1 MIHGL
6 TLLFLMQLLGEGL
19 VFWLHLPLP
28 GPLLGMLILAGWLIW
43 RGSVPEG
50 LRQASGGLLQH
61 LMLLF
66 IPAVAGVMMHFG
78 RVAHE
83 WLPFLA
89 AGIGGAAVTLV
100 VTALTLRW
108 MLRRSGQPLTDDFP
122 EEAA

>member
-19 VFWLHLPLP
+19 VFWLGLPMP
-28 GPLLGMLILAGWLIW
+28 GPLLGMLLLALWLVW
-43 RGSVPEG
+43 RGAVPEG

-66 IPAVAGVMMHFG
+66 IPAVTGVMMHFG

-89 AGIGGAAVTLV
+89 ACLGGAAVTLL
-100 VTALTLRW
+100 VTAYTFRW
-108 MLRRSGQPLTDDFP
+108 MLRRSGGESP
-122 EEAA
+122 EHGGEDGL

>member
-19 VFWLHLPLP
+19 VFWLQLPLP
-28 GPLLGMLILAGWLIW
+28 GPLLGMLVLAAWLVW
-43 RGSVPEG
+43 RGAVPEG

-83 WLPFLA
+83 WLPFLV

-108 MLRRSGQPLTDDFP
+108 MLRRSGQPLADALS
-122 EEAA
+122 EEAS

>member
-1 MIHGL
+1 
-6 TLLFLMQLLGEGL
+6 
-19 VFWLHLPLP
+19 
-28 GPLLGMLILAGWLIW
+28 
-43 RGSVPEG
+43 
-50 LRQASGGLLQH
+50 
-61 LMLLF
+61 
-66 IPAVAGVMMHFG
+66 MHFG

-108 MLRRSGQPLTDDFP
+108 MLRRSGQALTDDLP